1 MFSILLLRFKFAAE
15 LLTGEKQK
23 MTVQN
28 HTECETTYSG
38 KSYLNNGQIISLI
51 TLNVIV
57 MILNLIFNSAVIYG
71 LVATKQLKNYSLK
84 LILYL
89 SINDCCLALITQ
101 TLFTVMLAKFEDCD
115 FETIV
120 QFFAI
125 FFTHISAYIIALIGF
140 DRYIHMRYLNRYAQV
155 ITNKRVIM
163 ILTAVVLLSL
173 TQAMVYVLGTQL
185 NFLSKA
191 KQITVSIDAVIAISV
206 FTAYIM
212 TVRVVKVHSKRTESR
227 DMLKAV
233 DTTVTRTASRILT
246 AIVICYIPYIIV
258 SFTHAVV
265 SQKWD
270 GIRKQW
276 LEYALILGFVLTYF
290 NSFVNAIIFLS
301 LNKKVKRYVTSVM
314 KNRCSNTT

>member
-1 MFSILLLRFKFAAE
+1 
-15 LLTGEKQK
+15 
-23 MTVQN
+23 MTAHN

-38 KSYLNNGQIISLI
+38 KSYLNNEQIISLI
-51 TLNVIV
+51 TLNVTV

-71 LVATKQLKNYSLK
+71 LIATKQVKNYSLK

-101 TLFTVMLAKFEDCD
+101 TLFTVMLVKFEDKSHCD

-155 ITNKRVIM
+155 ITNTRVMIM
-163 ILTAVVLLSL
+163 LTAVVLLSL
-173 TQAMVYVLGTQL
+173 TQATVYVLGTQL

-191 KQITVSIDAVIAISV
+191 KRIIVGIDAVIAISV

-212 TVRVVKVHSKRTESR
+212 TVRVVKGHSKRTECR

-246 AIVICYIPYIIV
+246 AIVIFYIPYIIV
-258 SFTHAVV
+258 SFTHAAV
-265 SQKWD
+265 SEKWD
-270 GIRKQW
+270 GNKKQW
-276 LEYALILGFVLTYF
+276 LEYALLLSFVLTYC

-301 LNKKVKRYVTSVM
+301 LNKKVRKYVANPVMRRSQEITATAKENTSTEITQM
-314 KNRCSNTT
+314 

>member
-1 MFSILLLRFKFAAE
+1 
-15 LLTGEKQK
+15 
-23 MTVQN
+23 MTLQID
-28 HTECETTYSG
+28 TECETTYSG

-51 TLNVIV
+51 TLNVTV

-71 LVATKQLKNYSLK
+71 LIATKQLKNYSLK

-101 TLFTVMLAKFEDCD
+101 TLFTVMLAKFEDKSHCD

-155 ITNKRVIM
+155 MTKTRVMIM
-163 ILTAVVLLSL
+163 QAAVVLLSL

-191 KQITVSIDAVIAISV
+191 KRITVGIDAVIAISV
-206 FTAYIM
+206 FTLYIM
-212 TVRVVKVHSKRTESR
+212 TVRVVRKHSKRTECR
-227 DMLKAV
+227 DMLETV

-258 SFTHAVV
+258 SFAHAAV
-265 SQKWD
+265 SKKWD
-270 GIRKQW
+270 GIKKQW
-276 LEYALILGFVLTYF
+276 LEYALLLGFVLTYC

-301 LNKKVKRYVTSVM
+301 LNKKVRKCVTNITIERWREYTS
-314 KNRCSNTT
+314 SDHENTDTDTTRM